1 MPSLQLSND
10 SDVLDLDYVLKTGR
24 GIQVTSGVTGLGLG
38 AKQAQWLEG
47 AGNGSLY
54 RGTRALARDIDLP
67 LYVLGDNRADLKYL
81 MARLAKMLAGPCVL
95 TFTDDDG
102 TAWATTVVHTGGG
115 DYTYGKDTVGERELQ
130 TVITVRAGDPFFT
143 ATSPMRQTIKG
154 VTQSRGLI
162 GKLVNLRLASS
173 QRIGSITLS
182 NTGDA
187 DAYPIWTVYGPGDT
201 FTAISPTGQTLQW
214 NGTLAATDVLTIDT
228 KAGTVVDQTG
238 ANRYDKLAPA
248 PRFWTVPQGTSTA
261 QCSLL
266 NVNSASTI
274 TCTYNTRR
282 WLVV

>member
-1 MPSLQLSND
+1 M
-10 SDVLDLDYVLKTGR
+10 LDLDYVLKTGR